1 MNEDLF
7 CRELSTEQYSVP
19 LSPKNVT
26 TFDTDN
32 CLGTSFGKRR
42 LYLHYDVII
51 NNLTGRKFME
61 VHINR

>member
-1 MNEDLF
+1 M
-7 CRELSTEQYSVP
+7 STEQYSVP
-19 LSPKNVT
+19 LSPKHVT

-32 CLGTSFGKRR
+32 CLGTGFGKRR
-42 LYLHYDVII
+42 LYSHYDVII